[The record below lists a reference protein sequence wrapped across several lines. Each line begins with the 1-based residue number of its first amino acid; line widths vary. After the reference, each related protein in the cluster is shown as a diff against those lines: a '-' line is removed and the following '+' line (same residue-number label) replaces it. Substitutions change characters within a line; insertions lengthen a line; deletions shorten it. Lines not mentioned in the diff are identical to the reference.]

1 MALISLL
8 CCAAMVLTACSSSSS
23 STAATEAAAAEEAA
37 EVAEAAEEEAEEEVE
52 EAEAVEAE
60 AEEEVEEAEAVE
72 EAVEEEAAEAAEE
85 EEKSNA
91 LIMGEAL
98 EAAGITV
105 TDLAAA
111 GGALPPWLGSVDE
124 DELEFKFMK
133 AAAYA
138 GYSDAAFSLGEE
150 YHAGTAFDS
159 DEIEDKVAEAVK
171 WWTLAG
177 DNGSPR
183 GYADIG
189 LLYLHESVPGG
200 GDEFGDI
207 PYDEDIAFEY
217 FQKSVDGGDEKGA
230 RYLAQ
235 CYENGWGCDV
245 DPAMAF
251 ECYELAADR
260 GDSTATVEVA
270 DRYLAGNGVDQ
281 DVEKAMSMYQ
291 EIVDEVGHDVVE
303 CAQKLG
309 EIYENGEYV
318 DADSAKAAEYYQIAL
333 DNAKEGTDAYTEAEE
348 SLARVSG

>member
-1 MALISLL
+1 MKKRTTAIISLL
-8 CCAAMVLTACSSSSS
+8 CCATLLLSACSSSS
-23 STAATEAAAAEEAA
+23 TEET
-37 EVAEAAEEEAEEEVE
+37 
-52 EAEAVEAE
+52 EAE
-60 AEEEVEEAEAVE
+60 AEETETVEAEVVEETEPVETETEAEPA
-72 EAVEEEAAEAAEE
+72 AAEDEG
-85 EEKSNA
+85 EKSNA

-105 TDLAAA
+105 DDLAAA
-111 GGALPPWLGSVDE
+111 GGALPPWLGNVDE
-124 DELEFKFMK
+124 EELEFKFMK

-138 GYSDAAFSLGEE
+138 GYSDAAFSLGEK
-150 YHAGTAFDS
+150 YHAGTAYDS
-159 DEIEDKVAEAVK
+159 DEIEDNVAEAVM
-171 WWTLAG
+171 WWTIAG

-189 LLYLHESVPGG
+189 LLYLHEAVPGG

-207 PYDEDIAFEY
+207 PYDEDMAFEY

-245 DPAMAF
+245 DAAKAF
-251 ECYELAADR
+251 ECYELAAER

-318 DADSAKAAEYYQIAL
+318 DADPEKAAEYYQIAL
-333 DNAKEGTDAYTEAEE
+333 DNAQEGSDAYNEAEE